1 MPDEIYSPSLKKIVV
16 MVYVL
21 ILGVKSLFRITGV
34 ISLFNILAMYYVAF
48 FSVNDQCLKQE
59 AYYFFVFIASITFR

>member
-21 ILGVKSLFRITGV
+21 ILGVKSSFRITGV
-34 ISLFNILAMYYVAF
+34 ISLFDILAMYYVAF

-59 AYYFFVFIASITFR
+59 AYYFLYL